1 MSKVQL
7 SDLFDPS
14 KSVRYRLLNLTRRIY
29 IVGDYIIEAM
39 IGGENG
45 SSCNRCSINP
55 YSCSRS
61 INIIFGSKRM
71 VLCMAVAEDIGE
83 HVNPYLVY
91 IKLIGMVNSSL
102 FLNLFIR
109 RNL

>member
-39 IGGENG
+39 ISENG
-45 SSCNRCSINP
+45 SSCDMCSIDSYSCSIN
-55 YSCSRS
+55 
-61 INIIFGSKRM
+61 NIIFGSKRM
-71 VLCMAVAEDIGE
+71 ALCMAVAEDIGE

-102 FLNLFIR
+102 FLNSFIR
-109 RNL
+109 KNL

>member
-39 IGGENG
+39 ISENG

-55 YSCSRS
+55 YSCS

-71 VLCMAVAEDIGE
+71 ALCMAVAEDIGE
-83 HVNPYLVY
+83 YVNPYLVY
-91 IKLIGMVNSSL
+91 IKLIEMVNSSL
-102 FLNLFIR
+102 FLNSFIR
-109 RNL
+109 KNL

>member
-39 IGGENG
+39 ISKNEN
-45 SSCNRCSINP
+45 SCNMCSIDP
-55 YSCSRS
+55 YSCS
-61 INIIFGSKRM
+61 INLIFGSKRM
-71 VLCMAVAEDIGE
+71 ALCMAVAEEIGE
-83 HVNPYLVY
+83 YVNPYLVH

>member
-39 IGGENG
+39 ISKNEN
-45 SSCNRCSINP
+45 SCNMCSIDP
-55 YSCSRS
+55 YSCS
-61 INIIFGSKRM
+61 INLIFGSKRM
-71 VLCMAVAEDIGE
+71 TLCMAVAEDIGE
-83 HVNPYLVY
+83 HVNPYLVH

-102 FLNLFIR
+102 FLNSFIR
-109 RNL
+109 KNL

>member
-39 IGGENG
+39 ISKNEN
-45 SSCNRCSINP
+45 SCNMCSIDP